1 MKRSCPS
8 AVLLDRDGTII
19 VEKEYLADPAGVELL
34 AGAAAG
40 LRALCALGCR
50 LAVVTNQSGVGRGY
64 YTLEDMHAVNR
75 RMMEL
80 LEREGVALDGIYFCP
95 HAPESGCACRKPL
108 PGLGLQA
115 ARELGF
121 DPRDAVIIGD
131 KRADL
136 GLARALGA
144 RGILV
149 RTGYGRD
156 EERHVTGQENAAV
169 VDDLPGAARMIRS
182 WRA

>member
-1 MKRSCPS
+1 MNQSRPP

-34 AGAAAG
+34 PGAAAG
-40 LRALCALGCR
+40 LRAMRDLGCL

-75 RMMEL
+75 RMVEL
-80 LEREGVALDGIYFCP
+80 LAREGIALDGIYFCP
-95 HAPESGCACRKPL
+95 HAPESGCACRKPQ

-121 DPRDAVIIGD
+121 DPQDAVIVGD
-131 KRADL
+131 KQADM

-156 EERHVTGQENAAV
+156 EERHAAGQENSTV
-169 VDDLPGAARMIRS
+169 VDDLSGAARMLLS

>member
-40 LRALCALGCR
+40 LRSLRALGCR

-75 RMMEL
+75 RMVEL
-80 LEREGVALDGIYFCP
+80 LAREGVALDGIYFCP

-108 PGLGLQA
+108 PGLGLRA

-121 DPRDAVIIGD
+121 DPQAAVIIGD

-136 GLARALGA
+136 GLARAMGA

-156 EERHVTGQENAAV
+156 EERHVTGQENVAV